1 MEAKKQYHIDYYQN
15 KYKEVLKNK
24 KLFCENCK
32 KEVQS
37 WNIYKHKISK
47 KHILNSMDEN
57 EYKKY
62 LAEKVNQKFF
72 NIQKSIHEIEQ
83 LIS

>member
-1 MEAKKQYHIDYYQN
+1 MDTKKQYHSDYYQN

-24 KLFCENCK
+24 KCFCEICQ

-37 WNIYKHKISK
+37 WNIYKHKSSK

-62 LAEKVNQKFF
+62 LGEKINQKILY
-72 NIQKSIHEIEQ
+72 IQKSINEIENWM
-83 LIS
+83 L

>member
-1 MEAKKQYHIDYYQN
+1 MEAKKQYHSDYYHK

-24 KLFCENCK
+24 KCFCEICQ
-32 KEVQS
+32 KEIQS
-37 WNIYKHKISK
+37 WNIYKHKSSK

-62 LAEKVNQKFF
+62 LGEKINQKIFY
-72 NIQKSIHEIEQ
+72 IQKSINEIENWM
-83 LIS
+83 L